1 MIFLFDAN
9 VPKRLQTS
17 VNKIFTKH
25 KFFATWDPPF
35 NPSMDD
41 LSLFHTAHETGIEAL
56 ITLDTVQMTG
66 ADRQHERR
74 ACRDARLHWLGIA
87 QPFRARGALARQAA
101 TAGQLITN
109 LPYALD
115 VFDKAT
121 QPTAILLRPAP
132 LRLHSEKGFPQAI

>member
-9 VPKRLQTS
+9 VPKRVQTS

-74 ACRDARLHWLGIA
+74 A
-87 QPFRARGALARQAA
+87 FRARGALARQAA